1 MKRKTLKV
9 VYSQAAVES
18 ISDIVSYCRREF
30 GVSVGR
36 RVRAEF
42 DAVRLLLAQ
51 FHYLCPT
58 IERGSVYRK
67 FVTAGKNT
75 IVYRFDPIGTED
87 RILIVAVFSA
97 GRNINYSDIAD

>member
-1 MKRKTLKV
+1 MKRKTLQV

-18 ISDIVSYCRREF
+18 ISNIVSYCRREF
-30 GVSVGR
+30 G
-36 RVRAEF
+36 A
-42 DAVRLLLAQ
+42 AVRLLLAQ